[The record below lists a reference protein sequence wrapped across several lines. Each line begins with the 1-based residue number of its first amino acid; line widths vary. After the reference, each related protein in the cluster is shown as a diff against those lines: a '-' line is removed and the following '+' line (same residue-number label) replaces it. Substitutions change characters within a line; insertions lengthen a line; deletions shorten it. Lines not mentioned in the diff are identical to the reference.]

1 MSIGDK
7 GENSSNQFKSV
18 GHIVSKSIE
27 EQNKYLYNYI
37 HKLEFLVKQSQKERA
52 DIALKFK
59 SIVSHIVHHLSVN
72 NINSKNALQILKN
85 IQKAK
90 NEQDEV
96 SWATEGPD
104 NNCEQKDFLFE
115 ALGGGSKPFNNY
127 ESGYVPITAEK
138 TKSSTKVVR
147 VPWYSLKGVE
157 TREGQYTS
165 DKAKVDR
172 VRQLWNGSKIKRN
185 LNKRNERFETG
196 TIKRQ
201 RNNNED
207 SGSEFEEVLL
217 ANKTSELID
226 YHSQKLANLW
236 RETQKKK
243 REKKEKEKLV
253 EEKEEDEA
261 SVLIHNSIHSDAFEN
276 ISIKKRSIKESC
288 SMMESLSTSYNYSQN
303 GANSI
308 YHFQVNESNQGNG
321 CEAKMCIPNFE
332 VSNKGCNQN
341 FLQGAGYE
349 EYRVEGYIGLNNK

>member
-1 MSIGDK
+1 M
-7 GENSSNQFKSV
+7 
-18 GHIVSKSIE
+18 
-27 EQNKYLYNYI
+27 
-37 HKLEFLVKQSQKERA
+37 
-52 DIALKFK
+52 
-59 SIVSHIVHHLSVN
+59 
-72 NINSKNALQILKN
+72 
-85 IQKAK
+85 
-90 NEQDEV
+90 
-96 SWATEGPD
+96 
-104 NNCEQKDFLFE
+104 
-115 ALGGGSKPFNNY
+115 GGGSKPFNNY

-138 TKSSTKVVR
+138 IKSSTKVVR
-147 VPWYSLKGVE
+147 VPWYSLKGVDA
-157 TREGQYTS
+157 REGQYTS

-332 VSNKGCNQN
+332 VSNKGCTQN
-341 FLQGAGYE
+341 FIQGAGYE